1 MKKIQAK
8 KYGYSFLVHFIFIGA
23 ISSFI
28 WIGNTDNLF
37 KGLDGIGWFYLAKEQ
52 FEYFPWTN
60 GIHSNLFAGLGNL
73 SVPANLNYL
82 PPYWQEMTSAN
93 NKFNP
98 IPIYIGFEII
108 TFISIFIL
116 GKSLGFTDINS
127 YIASWIFLL
136 ITFPIFNNFNINH
149 VIFLVPHFSILY
161 LFIAL
166 FTFSISLL
174 QKGSTLK
181 RVVAVIIIIAINL
194 YLLMALPISY
204 LLVVPTMLL
213 IATYFFA
220 ISPVREKFWQVVIYI
235 FIILLFYSNGW
246 FHYLIGFYLDTSYLI
261 YSDEIFQS
269 VDSSIFLTK
278 PHNTGGSAGLILYV
292 LSFFGAL
299 KAIFTGSSKQKS
311 FGLVVILA
319 QVGIA
324 VIWFMSTQNL
334 FSWRLPQ
341 LNFYEMLVAPFYC
354 LFAAYILSC
363 IFFCIDEKLKRFA
376 GYTASSVPL
385 SKKLLCVTPVILI
398 ISWLLNFHQNDRVD
412 DYPHP
417 QSTVITRYL
426 ENKIGV
432 RVRSNFEGRVLS
444 ILPGEDI
451 GVQRNYF
458 YTQSKIFKND
468 HLTVGFWSHYIPT
481 LHEYSPSIT
490 PEFFWVI
497 KNFMTEGTVTHVR
510 NWTLFTKINLS
521 ALRMMGVSYVLS
533 PSDSIT
539 GLIKVLSVESHAEKL
554 ESLNLFK
561 VENSNTSGISAD
573 RIIRANSLVEIERI
587 INGKDFSLRTAVL
600 DEETFSKNFKDSDFI
615 VPTLSSAIYIEK
627 GGFRIT
633 AESSGNT
640 LLILPLEFSNC
651 MSLKVYSGKSP
662 EIMRVNGAFSGIL
675 FHKSLDIKVVQK
687 INIFDNPY
695 CMVQNYKEFLSIM
708 RKNH

>member
-1 MKKIQAK
+1 MIKKIQAK
-8 KYGYSFLVHFIFIGA
+8 KYVYLFLVNFIFIGT
-23 ISSFI
+23 ISSII

-52 FEYFPWTN
+52 FEYFRWTN
-60 GIHSNLFAGLGNL
+60 GIHSNLLAGLGNL
-73 SVPANLNYL
+73 SVPANLNFL
-82 PPYWQEMTSAN
+82 PPYWLEFTSVD

-108 TFISIFIL
+108 TFTSIFIF
-116 GKSLGFTDINS
+116 GKSLGFTDRNS
-127 YIASWIFLL
+127 FAASWLFLL

-174 QKGSTLK
+174 QRGSALN
-181 RVVAVIIIIAINL
+181 RVVAVIILIAINL
-194 YLLMALPISY
+194 YLLMAMPISY
-204 LLVVPTMLL
+204 LLVVPTMFIVGAYL
-213 IATYFFA
+213 FA
-220 ISPVREKFWQVVIYI
+220 ISPVREKLWQVVIYV
-235 FIILLFYSNGW
+235 FISLYFYINGW
-246 FHYLIGFYLDTSYLI
+246 FHYLIGFYLDTSYFI
-261 YSDEIFQS
+261 YSAEIFQS
-269 VDSSIFLTK
+269 VDSSIFLIK
-278 PHNTGGSAGLILYV
+278 PHNTGGSAGLILFS

-299 KAIFTGSSKQKS
+299 KTIFTGSSKQRS
-311 FGLVVILA
+311 LGVTVILI

-324 VIWFMSTQNL
+324 GIWFLSAHNL
-334 FSWRLPQ
+334 ISWRLPQ

-354 LFAAYILSC
+354 LFAAYILNYV
-363 IFFCIDEKLKRFA
+363 IFCVEEKLRRA
-376 GYTASSVPL
+376 VGSTLSSVPL
-385 SKKLLCVTPVILI
+385 SKKILYASPVILL
-398 ISWLLNFHQNDRVD
+398 ISWSLNFHQNNRVD
-412 DYPHP
+412 DYPFP

-426 ENKIGV
+426 EDKIGV
-432 RVRSNFEGRVLS
+432 GVGSKFGGRVLS

-451 GVQRNYF
+451 GAQRNYF
-458 YTQSKIFKND
+458 YNQSKYFKND
-468 HLTVGFWSHYIPT
+468 HLTVGFWSHHLPT

-510 NWTLFTKINLS
+510 NWTLFTKINIA

-533 PSDSIT
+533 PSDSLT
-539 GLIKVLSVESHAEKL
+539 GLIKVLSVESHADKL

-573 RIIRANSLVEIERI
+573 RIIKAKSLVEIEHI
-587 INGKDFSLRTAVL
+587 INDKEFSLRTAVL
-600 DEETFSKNFKDSDFI
+600 DEETFSKNFKGSDFI

-633 AESSGNT
+633 AESTGNS

-651 MSLKVYSGKSP
+651 ISVKVFSGKSP
-662 EIMRVNGAFSGIL
+662 EVMRVNGAFSGLL
-675 FHKSLDIKVVQK
+675 FYKTLDIKMVQK
-687 INIFDNPY
+687 INIFENPY
-695 CMVQNYKEFLSIM
+695 CMVENYKEFLSIM
-708 RKNH
+708 R